1 MNYELLVDDVRTASK
16 EELKKLFFKVCEAS
30 NERFKKIN
38 DDFLERMDQLVRD
51 YRAENLVLQEET
63 DRRIKKINEDYEK
76 RLNAVLAD
84 REKET
89 LILLK
94 DQQFFA
100 NLLINALKE
109 YDK

>member
-1 MNYELLVDDVRTASK
+1 MNYELLVEDIRTSSK

-30 NERFKKIN
+30 NERFKKID

-63 DRRIKKINEDYEK
+63 DRRFKKINEDYEK
-76 RLNAVLAD
+76 RMREALVDL
-84 REKET
+84 EKES

-100 NLLINALKE
+100 NLLINALC
-109 YDK
+109 DK

>member
-1 MNYELLVDDVRTASK
+1 MNYELLVEDVKTASK

-38 DDFLERMDQLVRD
+38 DD
-51 YRAENLVLQEET
+51 
-63 DRRIKKINEDYEK
+63 YEK
-76 RLNAVLAD
+76 RMNEALAE

-94 DQQFFA
+94 DQQFFM
-100 NLLINALKE
+100 NLIINALK
-109 YDK
+109 

>member
-1 MNYELLVDDVRTASK
+1 MNYELLVEDVKTASK

-38 DDFLERMDQLVRD
+38 
-51 YRAENLVLQEET
+51 
-63 DRRIKKINEDYEK
+63 EDYEK
-76 RLNAVLAD
+76 RMNEALAE

-100 NLLINALKE
+100 NLLINALC
-109 YDK
+109 DK

>member
-1 MNYELLVDDVRTASK
+1 MNYELLVEDVRTASK

-30 NERFKKIN
+30 NERFKKI
-38 DDFLERMDQLVRD
+38 DDDVLERMDQLVRD

-63 DRRIKKINEDYEK
+63 DRRFKKINEDYEK
-76 RLNAVLAD
+76 RMREALVDL
-84 REKET
+84 EKES

-100 NLLINALKE
+100 NLLINALC
-109 YDK
+109 DK

>member
-38 DDFLERMDQLVRD
+38 
-51 YRAENLVLQEET
+51 
-63 DRRIKKINEDYEK
+63 EDYEK
-76 RLNAVLAD
+76 RLNAALAD

>member
-38 DDFLERMDQLVRD
+38 
-51 YRAENLVLQEET
+51 
-63 DRRIKKINEDYEK
+63 EDYEK
-76 RLNAVLAD
+76 RVSAAIAD

-89 LILLK
+89 LILIK

-100 NLLINALKE
+100 NLLINALC
-109 YDK
+109 DK

>member
-16 EELKKLFFKVCEAS
+16 EELKKLFFKVCEES
-30 NERFKKIN
+30 NERF
-38 DDFLERMDQLVRD
+38 
-51 YRAENLVLQEET
+51 
-63 DRRIKKINEDYEK
+63 KKINEDYEK
-76 RLNAVLAD
+76 RLNAALAD

-100 NLLINALKE
+100 NLLINALC
-109 YDK
+109 DK

>member
-1 MNYELLVDDVRTASK
+1 MNYELLVEDVKTASK

-38 DDFLERMDQLVRD
+38 DD
-51 YRAENLVLQEET
+51 
-63 DRRIKKINEDYEK
+63 YEK
-76 RLNAVLAD
+76 RMNEALAE

>member
-38 DDFLERMDQLVRD
+38 
-51 YRAENLVLQEET
+51 
-63 DRRIKKINEDYEK
+63 EDYEK
-76 RLNAVLAD
+76 RLNAALAD

-109 YDK
+109 YDV

>member
-30 NERFKKIN
+30 NERF
-38 DDFLERMDQLVRD
+38 
-51 YRAENLVLQEET
+51 
-63 DRRIKKINEDYEK
+63 KKINEDYEK